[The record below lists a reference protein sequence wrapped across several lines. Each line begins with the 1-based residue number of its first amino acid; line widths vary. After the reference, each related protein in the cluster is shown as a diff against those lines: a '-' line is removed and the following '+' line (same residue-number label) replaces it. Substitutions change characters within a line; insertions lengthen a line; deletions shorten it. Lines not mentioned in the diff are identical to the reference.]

1 MTPTPTDADVER
13 VVREALD
20 AVAWARNSGNGSVS
34 LDDIDSLTDAVDAY
48 LSARAAIAAMPAPGG
63 GDPNA
68 AVRHEYVATL
78 IDRIQRYDAADGR
91 HCDASGASA
100 YELLREAEEALA
112 DMLAIAAMPAPD
124 AARVR
129 ELEDALR
136 DGWLTI
142 DSAPRDHAL
151 HAIWVADLDGC
162 MEPVRWR
169 WRTWKN
175 IYTDTDI
182 GFEPTHW
189 CPTPSPPPAL
199 REGGNG

>member
-1 MTPTPTDADVER
+1 MTTPTPTDADVER
-13 VVREALD
+13 VARAIM
-20 AVAWARNSGNGSVS
+20 VASNAFGEMW
-34 LDDIDSLTDAVDAY
+34 IDPVAI
-48 LSARAAIAAMPAPGG
+48 ARAAIAAMIAPA
-63 GDPNA
+63 
-68 AVRHEYVATL
+68 
-78 IDRIQRYDAADGR
+78 
-91 HCDASGASA
+91 
-100 YELLREAEEALA
+100 
-112 DMLAIAAMPAPD
+112 

-129 ELEDALR
+129 DLEEALR
-136 DGWLTI
+136 GEWLTI

-151 HAIWVADLDGC
+151 PAIWVADLDGC

-189 CPTPSPPPAL
+189 CPTPSPPGAL

>member
-1 MTPTPTDADVER
+1 MSEPDTLYDRLRQWALIAEPDVLMELLQ
-13 VVREALD
+13 EA
-20 AVAWARNSGNGSVS
+20 AS
-34 LDDIDSLTDAVDAY
+34 
-48 LSARAAIAAMPAPGG
+48 
-63 GDPNA
+63 
-68 AVRHEYVATL
+68 AVRV
-78 IDRIQRYDAADGR
+78 DR
-91 HCDASGASA
+91 
-100 YELLREAEEALA
+100 
-112 DMLAIAAMPAPD
+112 
-124 AARVR
+124 ARVR
-129 ELEDALR
+129 EPEEALLR
-136 DGWLTI
+136 DEWLTI

-151 HAIWVADLDGC
+151 PAIWVADLDGC